1 MDHTRTTASRRLQP
15 KGAFIMLAIA
25 TVIIMATASAPSPIY
40 PIYQERWHFSVTLL
54 TVIFAVYVVGLLGAL
69 LTVGSLSDHV
79 GRRPVL
85 VAAFVVAAASTSI
98 FWIADSPET
107 LIVARLVQGVAS
119 GTAMSA
125 LAAGLLDYAPKTR
138 PHLGATLTAVGTS
151 GGMAIGAAV
160 VGLLIQWTSHPDA
173 YVFPV
178 LTLMFLALAAV
189 SLALPENENATPNRR
204 ALAAAIRPRVRL
216 TAEARS
222 EFWATVPST
231 IAGWAATGLFLALI
245 PSLVR
250 DVLHVQFA
258 AAGGFT
264 IAVLYVAVTSGGLW
278 SVRLSARAS
287 SILGA
292 ALMTGGAAGLAFA
305 LSTESAAEFAAAA
318 LAVGLGVGLTFNG
331 NLRAVGRVT
340 AAEAR
345 SETFAAI
352 YLLSYASLS
361 IPSLAA
367 GIVAPVWG
375 LEATSYAF
383 IGFVGLFAVIAIAR
397 ALLAPEGRV
406 RSRRHCPS

>member
-1 MDHTRTTASRRLQP
+1 MQPARTTTAVQLRPQR
-15 KGAFIMLAIA
+15 AFVVLAMA
-25 TVIIMATASAPSPIY
+25 TVVIMATASAPSPIY
-40 PIYQERWHFSVTLL
+40 PIYQERWHFSVTVL
-54 TVIFAVYVVGLLGAL
+54 TLIFAVYVVGLLGAL

-85 VAAFVVAAASTSI
+85 VGAFVVAAASTAI
-98 FWIADSPET
+98 FWTASGPET

-125 LAAGLLDYAPKTR
+125 LAAGLLDYSPRTR

-160 VGLLIQWTSHPDA
+160 VGLLIQWTSRPDF

-178 LTLMFLALAAV
+178 LTLLFLGLAAV
-189 SLALPENENATPNRR
+189 SLTLPESIRPKRW
-204 ALAAAIRPRVRL
+204 ALAAIRPKVRL
-216 TAEARS
+216 VAEARS

-250 DVLHVQFA
+250 NVLHVEFA

-264 IAVLYVAVTSGGLW
+264 IAVLYVAVTAGGLW
-278 SVRLSARAS
+278 SVRLSARTT

-292 ALMTGGAAGLAFA
+292 ALMTSGAASLAVA
-305 LSTESAAEFAAAA
+305 LATKSTVEFAAAA

-331 NLRAVGRVT
+331 NLRAVGAVT
-340 AAEAR
+340 SSESR
-345 SETFAAI
+345 SETFAAV
-352 YLLSYASLS
+352 YLLSYASLGV
-361 IPSLAA
+361 PTLAA
-367 GIVAPVWG
+367 GIVVPSWG
-375 LEATSYAF
+375 LETTSYAF
-383 IGFVGLFAVIAIAR
+383 IGFVGLFAATALAR
-397 ALLAPEGRV
+397 AFLRPVQPKR
-406 RSRRHCPS
+406 